1 MKNTENKEYL
11 YLTFR
16 RLFASVMIL
25 STLSIIG
32 FTAYSA
38 VVAPTLT
45 GLYLMSMFITVLAV
59 LSLERLIE
67 KSLVISHMIK
77 KRHRLDWRQEYYDTN
92 LVISLQMLATLAA
105 VYFVQFDRLYVMTLA
120 LLSVLIGVT
129 LGHARY
135 KLKISSKPALPQMS
149 DEMMLLHEE
158 IVNKVINR
166 LNAVH
171 TTDYLTYDSIN
182 QAASLYY
189 CVSVAGIEHFVA
201 ELKDKTAFDI
211 LNEVN
216 ELARSYAVEND
227 DEEIL
232 DAIIADA
239 NQDQIYL
246 KDLKFYLS

>member
-1 MKNTENKEYL
+1 MKNLENKEYL

-38 VVAPTLT
+38 VAAPTLT
-45 GLYLMSMFITVLAV
+45 GLYLVSMFITVLAV

-77 KRHRLDWRQEYYDTN
+77 KRHRLDWRREYYDTN

-105 VYFVQFDRLYVMTLA
+105 VYFVQFDSAYIVTLA
-120 LLSVLIGVT
+120 LLSVMIGAT

-135 KLKISSKPALPQMS
+135 KLKIASKSALPQMS
-149 DEMMLLHEE
+149 DEMMLLHED
-158 IVNKVINR
+158 IINKVINR

-182 QAASLYY
+182 QVASLCY
-189 CVSVAGIEHFVA
+189 CVSVVGIEHFA
-201 ELKDKTAFDI
+201 TELKDKTAFDI

-216 ELARSYAVEND
+216 ELAQSYAVEHD
-227 DEEIL
+227 DEERL
-232 DAIIADA
+232 NAIIADA
-239 NQDQIYL
+239 NQDKIYL

>member
-1 MKNTENKEYL
+1 MKNSENKEYL

-77 KRHRLDWRQEYYDTN
+77 KRHRLGWRQEYYDAN
-92 LVISLQMLATLAA
+92 LVISLQMIVTLAA
-105 VYFVQFDRLYVMTLA
+105 VCFVQFDRLYVMTLA

-129 LGHARY
+129 LGHARC
-135 KLKISSKPALPQMS
+135 KLKIASKPALSQIS
-149 DEMMLLHEE
+149 DETMLLHEE

>member
-1 MKNTENKEYL
+1 MKNLENKEYL

-77 KRHRLDWRQEYYDTN
+77 KRHRLGLRQEYYDTN

-120 LLSVLIGVT
+120 LLSVLIGMT

-135 KLKISSKPALPQMS
+135 KLKVESKPALSQMS

-158 IVNKVINR
+158 IVSKVINR

-171 TTDYLTYDSIN
+171 TDYLTYDSIS

-189 CVSVAGIEHFVA
+189 CTSVVGIEHFVA

-227 DEEIL
+227 DEERL

-239 NQDQIYL
+239 NQDKIYL

>member
-1 MKNTENKEYL
+1 MKNSENKEYL

-105 VYFVQFDRLYVMTLA
+105 VCFVQFDRLYVMTLA

-129 LGHARY
+129 LGHSRY

-171 TTDYLTYDSIN
+171 TTDYLTYDSIS

-189 CVSVAGIEHFVA
+189 CVSVVGIEHFVA

-216 ELARSYAVEND
+216 ELARSYAVEHD
-227 DEEIL
+227 DEEKL

-239 NQDQIYL
+239 DQDKIYL

>member
-1 MKNTENKEYL
+1 MKNSENKEYL

-25 STLSIIG
+25 STISIIG

-77 KRHRLDWRQEYYDTN
+77 KRHRLGWRREYYDSN
-92 LVISLQMLATLAA
+92 LVAAVQLLITLAA

-135 KLKISSKPALPQMS
+135 KLKIESKPALPQMS
-149 DEMMLLHEE
+149 DEMILLHED
-158 IVNKVINR
+158 VLSKVINR

-189 CVSVAGIEHFVA
+189 CVSVVGIDHFVA
-201 ELKDKTAFDI
+201 ELKDNTAFDI

-216 ELARSYAVEND
+216 ALAKSYAVEHD
-227 DEEIL
+227 DEERL

-239 NQDQIYL
+239 NQDKIYL